1 MYFERALMIYEGALS
16 FKLASSQLEAFDMES
31 FQQTIT
37 HMMADQELMQCLLRV
52 TMALTFGQQD
62 TC

>member
-1 MYFERALMIYEGALS
+1 MIYEGALS
-16 FKLASSQLEAFDMES
+16 FKLASSQFEALDMES

-52 TMALTFGQQD
+52 TVALTFGQQD